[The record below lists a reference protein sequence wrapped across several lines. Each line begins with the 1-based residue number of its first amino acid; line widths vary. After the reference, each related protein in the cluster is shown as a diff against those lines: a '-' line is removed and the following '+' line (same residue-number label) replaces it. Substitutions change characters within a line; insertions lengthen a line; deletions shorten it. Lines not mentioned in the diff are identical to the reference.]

1 MTVKD
6 LLLQE
11 IDTTNETVIAQTLTY
26 IQSLKQSLKQNSP
39 IESQPANQ
47 PKKYRQAG
55 TLKGMFTMAD
65 DFDAPLDDLKDYM

>member
-39 IESQPANQ
+39 IESPQRTN
-47 PKKYRQAG
+47 PKNIVKPER
-55 TLKGMFTMAD
+55 
-65 DFDAPLDDLKDYM
+65 